1 MATLNINDPK
11 YFDPFIKTLKEN
23 TNINNH
29 TENAV
34 LIAYNFGSN
43 FHKNLMKKIQH
54 QHNKMNGIEYF
65 TLIARLFIIKDIL
78 NNMKHKRLANKIR
91 GCLWLKH
98 YITAYV
104 L

>member
-11 YFDPFIKTLKEN
+11 YFDPFLKTLKDN
-23 TNINNH
+23 THINEH

-34 LIAYNFGSN
+34 LIAYNFGSD

-54 QHNKMNGIEYF
+54 QHNKKNEIEYF

-78 NNMKHKRLANKIR
+78 NNMKNKGLANKIR
-91 GCLWLKH
+91 GCL
-98 YITAYV
+98 
-104 L
+104 